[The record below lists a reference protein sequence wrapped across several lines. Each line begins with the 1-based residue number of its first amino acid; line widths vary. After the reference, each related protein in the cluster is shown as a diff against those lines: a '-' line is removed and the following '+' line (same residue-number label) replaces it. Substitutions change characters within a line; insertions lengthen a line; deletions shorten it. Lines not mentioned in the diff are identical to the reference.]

1 MTILLSR
8 WLSGWQRAIEDR
20 LKKVKGLGESDSDE
34 DDVAKWVQKS
44 RKLERKAAKRKE
56 AELRRKDEEEQ
67 EEARRVLEEEK
78 RMKAYRG
85 KIKVGCVFPIVR
97 VSILPMRNSD

>member
-1 MTILLSR
+1 M
-8 WLSGWQRAIEDR
+8 
-20 LKKVKGLGESDSDE
+20 
-34 DDVAKWVQKS
+34 
-44 RKLERKAAKRKE
+44 ERKAAKRKE

-85 KIKVGCVFPIVR
+85 TKYQFLRRFILNGWKIVLSR
-97 VSILPMRNSD
+97 

>member
-1 MTILLSR
+1 MLCIYFFWQILWSR

-34 DDVAKWVQKS
+34 DDVSKWVQKS

-85 KIKVGCVFPIVR
+85 TKYKILKK
-97 VSILPMRNSD
+97 L

>member
-1 MTILLSR
+1 M
-8 WLSGWQRAIEDR
+8 
-20 LKKVKGLGESDSDE
+20 
-34 DDVAKWVQKS
+34 
-44 RKLERKAAKRKE
+44 ERKAAKRKE

-85 KIKVGCVFPIVR
+85 KSYFLGCVNFNNTLRKCIGWNDRPT
-97 VSILPMRNSD
+97 

>member
-1 MTILLSR
+1 M
-8 WLSGWQRAIEDR
+8 
-20 LKKVKGLGESDSDE
+20 
-34 DDVAKWVQKS
+34 
-44 RKLERKAAKRKE
+44 ERKAAKRKE

-85 KIKVGCVFPIVR
+85 TKYQFLRRFISNGLKIALSR
-97 VSILPMRNSD
+97 